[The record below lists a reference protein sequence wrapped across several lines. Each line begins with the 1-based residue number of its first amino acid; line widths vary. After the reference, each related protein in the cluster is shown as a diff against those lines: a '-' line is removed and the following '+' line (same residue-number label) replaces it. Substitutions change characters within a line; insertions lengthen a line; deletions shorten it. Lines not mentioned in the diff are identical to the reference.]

1 MAGQGV
7 VLSLGAGVLLFYVN
21 RLFGELPLYAGD
33 EGAYL
38 IRALYAR
45 QLAYDPGRY
54 QVVQPVAN
62 TLYFAVIR
70 LVDVLSLNVIPWMR
84 LIGALS
90 YFGGLALL
98 YSIAVKACGR
108 KIALGFLLIAAAFP
122 YYRFAFSAM
131 PDGVYAGL
139 LSLIAFVVYR
149 TFLSR
154 RLLGAVLVGGL
165 SAGLVLIKPHGVV
178 AVAAYGA
185 LCLIETLVRRSGLLP
200 LLGRLA
206 LFGLAFLSVGVGI
219 ELADGQPLSQ
229 AVSFFQGTAYAEHLG
244 HATAVNAWG
253 VAALSAT
260 SMLALTAIFVAVP
273 LIAAVTVMLRERG
286 LNRLDPADL
295 AFLFVALC
303 LAATLAMVTIFSF
316 KMAVV
321 ETETRRL
328 WGRYFEFYVPMLWLL
343 AARPLTTW
351 EQSPAMRRRGL
362 AAAGVLAGLAGLLAV
377 FALGVRLY
385 PWDGTAVTAFSS
397 PDVMRFPFGYVGGS
411 RLVAVLATLAV
422 ALATLAGVSV
432 RRAWPA
438 YFVALG
444 LLSTRA
450 DDAWVGQIAQRSRV
464 IEHELHVAGALTVD
478 QAAPTVVIVENVN
491 DGHVA
496 YMALKGQVTV
506 RTTPRGPLAERPLRD
521 AQSAIVFGD
530 RTPGTRWRKVFS
542 GRELAAYVKEPT
554 T

>member
-45 QLAYDPGRY
+45 QLAFDPGRY
-54 QVVQPVAN
+54 QMVQPVAN
-62 TLYFAVIR
+62 TLYFAIIR
-70 LVDVLSLNVIPWMR
+70 LVDDLSLNVIPWMR
-84 LIGALS
+84 LIGAAS

-98 YSIAVKACGR
+98 YSIAVKECGR
-108 KIALGFLLIAAAFP
+108 KVALGFLLIAAVFP

-139 LSLIAFVVYR
+139 LCLIAFVVYR

-154 RLLGAVLVGGL
+154 PLLGAVLVGGL
-165 SAGLVLIKPHGVV
+165 SGALVLVKPHGVV
-178 AVAAYGA
+178 VVAAYAA
-185 LCLIETLVRRSGLLP
+185 LCLVDTLVRRAGLLP

-206 LFGLAFLSVGVGI
+206 LFGLAFLTIGVGV

-229 AVSFFQGTAYAEHLG
+229 AISFFRGSAYAEHLG

-260 SMLALTAIFVAVP
+260 SMTALTAIFVAVP
-273 LIAAVTVMLRERG
+273 LIAAATVMLRERG
-286 LNRLDPADL
+286 PGQLDSADL

-316 KMAVV
+316 KMAVL

-343 AARPLTTW
+343 AARPLSAW
-351 EQSPAMRRRGL
+351 ERSSTLRRRGL
-362 AAAGVLAGLAGLLAV
+362 VAGAILVGLAGLLGAL
-377 FALGVRLY
+377 ALGVRLN
-385 PWDGTAVTAFSS
+385 PWDGTAITAFAS
-397 PDVMRFPFGYVGGS
+397 PDVVRFPFGYVGGS
-411 RLVAVLATLAV
+411 RLVAILATLAI

-438 YFVALG
+438 YFVVLG

-450 DDAWVGQIAQRSRV
+450 DDAWVGEFAQRSRT
-464 IEHELHVAGALTVD
+464 IEHELHVAGALILDV
-478 QAAPTVVIVENVN
+478 AGPTVVIVNDGN
-491 DGHVA
+491 DGHIA
-496 YMALKGQVTV
+496 FLRLKGRVTV
-506 RTTPRGPLAERPLRD
+506 RATPPGPLAERPLRN
-521 AQSAIVFGD
+521 ARSAIVFGD
-530 RTPGTRWRKVFS
+530 RTPGAGWRKVFS
-542 GRELAAYVKEPT
+542 GRELAAYVREPT

>member
-1 MAGQGV
+1 M
-7 VLSLGAGVLLFYVN
+7 LCLGAGVLLFYVN

-62 TLYFAVIR
+62 TLYFAIIR

-108 KIALGFLLIAAAFP
+108 KVALGFLLIAAAFP

-154 RLLGAVLVGGL
+154 PLLGAVLVGGL
-165 SAGLVLIKPHGVV
+165 SAGLVLVKPHGVV

-185 LCLIETLVRRSGLLP
+185 LCLIETLVRRAGLLP
-200 LLGRLA
+200 LLGRLT

-260 SMLALTAIFVAVP
+260 SMLALTAVLVAVP
-273 LIAAVTVMLRERG
+273 LIAAATVMLRERG

-295 AFLFVALC
+295 AFLFVGLC

-321 ETETRRL
+321 ETETKRL

-351 EQSPAMRRRGL
+351 ELSPSMRRRGL

-422 ALATLAGVSV
+422 ALATLAGAPV
-432 RRAWPA
+432 RRIWPA
-438 YFVALG
+438 YFVVLG

-450 DDAWVGQIAQRSRV
+450 DDAWVGEFARRPQM
-464 IEHELHVAGALTVD
+464 IEHELHVAGALTLDV
-478 QAAPTVVIVENVN
+478 AGPTVVIVNDGN
-491 DGHVA
+491 DGHIA
-496 YMALKGQVTV
+496 FLRLKGRVTV
-506 RTTPRGPLAERPLRD
+506 RATPPGPLAERPLRN
-521 AQSAIVFGD
+521 ARSAIVFGD
-530 RTPGTRWRKVFS
+530 RTPGAGWRKVFS